1 MEQTPSLPGRSP
13 ELPSVSPLTGE
24 ESKGVT
30 SSPEVTPGSSAEHQ
44 ERSAV
49 VPAAEQVSE
58 SFSPPISQPIP
69 APIGLSLDDDG
80 PIPIISS
87 PTVASDDDL
96 IEKEWV
102 ERAKKVLVETKD
114 DPYRREQEVSRLQA
128 DYLLKRYGRELGALR
143 DN

>member
-13 ELPSVSPLTGE
+13 ELPSVSPFKGE
-24 ESKGVT
+24 ESRGGI
-30 SSPEVTPGSSAEHQ
+30 SSQELAPGQSAEREEHKGAAHLEGQ
-44 ERSAV
+44 AASQPPIILPLPVSPLPVADE
-49 VPAAEQVSE
+49 PAAT
-58 SFSPPISQPIP
+58 PPI
-69 APIGLSLDDDG
+69 AT
-80 PIPIISS
+80 S
-87 PTVASDDDL
+87 PSVASDDDL

-102 ERAKKVLVETKD
+102 ERAKKLLDETKD